1 MPGAGMIGLLLVII
15 NVIVSYRGFKDYAF
29 FNRYKF
35 SVGSIRLQKDYKRL
49 ITSDFLHVSWTHLIF
64 NMLSL
69 FIFSGPVEAY
79 LGSVNFLL
87 IYVASMIGCN
97 LLTLLIHWRDG
108 DYSSVGASGAV
119 SGIIFAAIALFPDMK
134 MGFFFLPIHIP
145 AWIFGLLY
153 VAFSMWGIKSKSD
166 NIGHEA
172 HLGGAL
178 VGMGTAVL
186 IHPAAFAQNYWVI
199 LLITIPAIIFLY
211 LIVTRPHLLMVDN
224 YYFKTHSNHYS
235 VDHKYN
241 EERTNRQQ
249 EVDRILDKISKHGMS
264 SLSEKEKQVL
274 KRHSSSMR

>member
-1 MPGAGMIGLLLVII
+1 MPGTGMIGLLLIII
-15 NVIVSYRGFKDYAF
+15 NVIVSLRGFKDYAF

-35 SVGSIRLQKDYKRL
+35 SVDSIRLQKDYKRL
-49 ITSDFLHVSWTHLIF
+49 VTSDFLHVSWTHLIF

-69 FIFSGPVEAY
+69 LIFSGPVEAY
-79 LGSVNFLL
+79 LGSANFLL

-119 SGIIFAAIALFPDMK
+119 SGVIFAAIALFPGMR
-134 MGFFFLPIHIP
+134 MGLFFLPLHIP

-153 VAFSMWGIKSKSD
+153 VGFSMWGIKSKSD

-178 VGMGTAVL
+178 VGMGMAVL
-186 IHPAAFAQNYWVI
+186 IQPAAFAQNYWVI
-199 LLITIPAIIFLY
+199 LLITVPAVVFLY
-211 LIVTRPHLLMVDN
+211 LIVTRPHLLLIDN
-224 YYFKTHSNHYS
+224 YYFKTHNNHYS

-249 EVDRILDKISKHGMS
+249 EIDRILDKISKHGMN
-264 SLSEKEKQVL
+264 SLSEKEKQAL
-274 KRHSSSMR
+274 KRHSRSIR